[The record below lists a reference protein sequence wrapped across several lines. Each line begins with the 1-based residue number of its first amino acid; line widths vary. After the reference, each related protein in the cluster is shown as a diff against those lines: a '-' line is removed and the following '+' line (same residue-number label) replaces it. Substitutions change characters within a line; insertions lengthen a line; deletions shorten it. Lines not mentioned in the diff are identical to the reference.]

1 MTMYLSKAQRNAIA
15 RAIFEI
21 ELASEIIQRSDGAGD
36 EATRLAGFK
45 RKAVAE
51 RALIDMGINVDFF
64 KDSPKVGEKGF
75 QIWWDM
81 KRKHADTVGV

>member
-1 MTMYLSKAQRNAIA
+1 MYISKAQRNAIA

-21 ELASEIIQRSDGAGD
+21 ELASDVIGKAKSE
-36 EATRLAGFK
+36 ETRLAGFK
-45 RKAVAE
+45 RKAIAE
-51 RALIDMGINVDFF
+51 RALKDMGINVDFF
-64 KDSPKVGEKGF
+64 NDSEKVGDKGF

>member
-1 MTMYLSKAQRNAIA
+1 MYLSKAQGNAIA

-21 ELASEIIQRSDGAGD
+21 EMASEIIGSAENDD
-36 EATRLAGFK
+36 IRLAGFK
-45 RKAVAE
+45 RKAIAE
-51 RALIDMGINVDFF
+51 RALKDMGINVDFYT
-64 KDSPKVGEKGF
+64 DTPKVGDKGF

>member
-1 MTMYLSKAQRNAIA
+1 MYLSKAQRNAIA

-21 ELASEIIQRSDGAGD
+21 EMASDVIGHAEDD
-36 EATRLAGFK
+36 DTRLAGFK

-51 RALIDMGINVDFF
+51 RALKDMGINVDFF
-64 KDSPKVGEKGF
+64 SDSPKVGDKGF
-75 QIWWDM
+75 QIWWDT

>member
-1 MTMYLSKAQRNAIA
+1 MYLSKSQGNAIA

-21 ELASEIIQRSDGAGD
+21 ELASEVIHRADTDAIRLDGY
-36 EATRLAGFK
+36 K

-51 RALIDMGINVDFF
+51 RALKDMGINVDFF
-64 KDSPKVGEKGF
+64 SDSPKVGDKGF

-81 KRKHADTVGV
+81 KKKHTDTTGE

>member
-1 MTMYLSKAQRNAIA
+1 MYLSKAQGNAIA

-21 ELASEIIQRSDGAGD
+21 ELASEVIHRADTD
-36 EATRLAGFK
+36 ETRLAGFK
-45 RKAVAE
+45 RKAIAE

-64 KDSPKVGEKGF
+64 SDTPKVSDKGF

-81 KRKHADTVGV
+81 KKKHADTVGI

>member
-1 MTMYLSKAQRNAIA
+1 MYLSKAQRNAIA

-21 ELASEIIQRSDGAGD
+21 ELASELIHPSEGTSD

-51 RALIDMGINVDFF
+51 RALKDMGINVDFF
-64 KDSPKVGEKGF
+64 TDPPKVGEKGF

>member
-1 MTMYLSKAQRNAIA
+1 MYLSKAQRNAIA

-21 ELASEIIQRSDGAGD
+21 ELAGDVIGHAED

-64 KDSPKVGEKGF
+64 KDSPRVGEKGF

-81 KRKHADTVGV
+81 KRKHADTVGA

>member
-1 MTMYLSKAQRNAIA
+1 MYFSKAQRNAIA

-21 ELASEIIQRSDGAGD
+21 EMASEIIQRSDGAGD

-64 KDSPKVGEKGF
+64 KDSPKVGDKGF